1 MAQLN
6 SIVDSLESKLN
17 MLISAHKALKK
28 DHQLQGDDLS
38 NLVKENQALRLELKQ
53 WKEMSEV
60 ISLKPALGKSVG
72 YLVAEGKVDKTSYLV
87 LCPHVVGIGDKAMD
101 GDGEIAIPKSWI
113 KNITVLLD
121 DSDVK
126 DEYLTD

>member
-1 MAQLN
+1 MAQLK

-53 WKEMSEV
+53 WKEMSEE
-60 ISLKPALGKSVG
+60 LKMANAMLGSDQYKRETKLKINALVRDI
-72 YLVAEGKVDKTSYLV
+72 EQ
-87 LCPHVVGIGDKAMD
+87 C
-101 GDGEIAIPKSWI
+101 IAHLAP
-113 KNITVLLD
+113 
-121 DSDVK
+121 
-126 DEYLTD
+126 